1 MVSDQEFWAAMDDM
15 STVSR
20 RLFIILLGI
29 ILCYKMDIIFLNIV
43 IILHGGTLY
52 FLLESCKV

>member
-52 FLLESCKV
+52 VLLEFCKV